1 MRSRV
6 IFFHKLSNR
15 LKNINLENEVWSEVI
30 RPKVKWYDVRLKEV
44 WDYRDLIFIF
54 VKRDFSATYKQTL
67 LGPLWFF
74 LGPLFTVFTYT
85 FVYKNIAN
93 ISTDGIPAPLF
104 YLAGTTLWNYF
115 TGCFG
120 GTSSTFVSNAGI
132 FGKVY
137 FPRLVS
143 PISIIFSNLLKLGI
157 QLLMFMI
164 FWSYSYSQGLIH
176 PNKYILLLPILIIIL
191 GGIALGAGIIVS
203 ALTTK
208 YRDLTNF
215 VGVGVSLLMFASPII
230 YPVSE
235 IPKAYKPFLAY
246 NPISPI
252 IETFRYGFTGA
263 GDVNSITGYGNSSGL
278 GYSFFFM
285 CCILT
290 LGIILFNKSE
300 KSFMDTV

>member
-1 MRSRV
+1 MV
-6 IFFHKLSNR
+6 EVE
-15 LKNINLENEVWSEVI
+15 ENDNWTEVI

-44 WDYRDLIFIF
+44 WNYRDLIFIF
-54 VKRDFSATYKQTL
+54 VKRDFSATYKQTI
-67 LGPLWFF
+67 LGPIWFF

-115 TGCFG
+115 TGCFN
-120 GTSSTFVSNAGI
+120 GTSYTFVGNAGI

-143 PISIIFSNLLKLGI
+143 PISIVISNLLKLSI
-157 QLLMFMI
+157 QIGMFMV
-164 FWSYSYSQGLIH
+164 FWSYSYYQGLIH
-176 PNKYILLLPILIIIL
+176 PNWYILLLPILIVIL
-191 GGIALGAGIIVS
+191 GGIALGGGIIVS

-215 VGVGVSLLMFASPII
+215 VGVGISLLMFASPII

-235 IPKAYKPFLAY
+235 IPEAYKPFLAY

-252 IETFRYGFTGA
+252 IEAFRYGFTGA
-263 GDVNSITGYGNSSGL
+263 GDIANITGAGDATGL
-278 GYSFFFM
+278 GYSFIFM
-285 CCILT
+285 CVILFF
-290 LGIILFNKSE
+290 GVIIFNKSE